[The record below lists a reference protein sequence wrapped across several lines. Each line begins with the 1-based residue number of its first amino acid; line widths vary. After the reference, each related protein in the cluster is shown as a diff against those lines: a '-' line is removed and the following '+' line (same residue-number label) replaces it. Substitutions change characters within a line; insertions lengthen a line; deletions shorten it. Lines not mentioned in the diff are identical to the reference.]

1 MKRLLVV
8 AATLALATP
17 SAFAARA
24 RGIDLDSDRARA
36 DDAAVILNADQRYLA
51 FQQHRVD
58 SLNASWQLEIAK
70 GHPQEAGMLAVEHW
84 KAFQDER
91 RAQAVLDNAR
101 HEFVSARERL
111 IVDEYELQH
120 A

>member
-8 AATLALATP
+8 AATLALAAP

-24 RGIDLDSDRARA
+24 RGIDLDTDRARA
-36 DDAAVILNADQRYLA
+36 DDAAVILTADQRYLA
-51 FQQHRVD
+51 FQEHRVEM
-58 SLNASWQLEIAK
+58 LNASWQLEIAK

-84 KAFQDER
+84 KALQDER
-91 RAQAVLDNAR
+91 RAQAVLDHAR
-101 HEFVSARERL
+101 NEFVSARERL
-111 IVDEYELQH
+111 IVDEFELQH